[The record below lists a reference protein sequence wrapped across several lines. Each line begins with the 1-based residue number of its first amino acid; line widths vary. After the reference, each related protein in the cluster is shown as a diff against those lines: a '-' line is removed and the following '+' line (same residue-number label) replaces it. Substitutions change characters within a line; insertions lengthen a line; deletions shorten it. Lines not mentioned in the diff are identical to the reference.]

1 MEGPPVKLTAK
12 GEYGVRAMVR
22 LALNYRAGPMPLP
35 EIARQEEISPQFL
48 EQIFLVLRRAGL
60 VESVRGARGG
70 YTLGKPPGK
79 IPIGD
84 IIQALE
90 GPIAPVECLAGKTEE
105 GSPACR
111 RQEACLTR
119 GIWEKLRDRMQEVL
133 EDISLE
139 DMINMEQDKES

>member
-1 MEGPPVKLTAK
+1 MKLTAK

-35 EIARQEEISPQFL
+35 EIARQEDISPQFL

-60 VESVRGARGG
+60 IESVRGARGG
-70 YTLGKPPGK
+70 YTLAKPPEK

-84 IIQALE
+84 IIKALE
-90 GPIAPVECLAGKTEE
+90 GPIAPVECLSDRVDE
-105 GSPACR
+105 GHPPCR
-111 RQEACLTR
+111 RQDDCLTR

-139 DMINMEQDKES
+139 DMISLEREKER